1 MQLRYEMNILRKDN
15 MTVEEYFLKVKA
27 LLDKLACASSPV
39 SEKDLLIQIL
49 NGLGP
54 R

>member
-1 MQLRYEMNILRKDN
+1 
-15 MTVEEYFLKVKA
+15 MTVEEYCSKVKA
-27 LLDKLACASSPV
+27 IADKLACAGSPV

-54 R
+54 GYLDIAQ